1 MADDDPIHADGVF
14 WAKWTDGSDTEP
26 FLIEHLGREWRTL
39 GIEDYYIDDYVHS
52 RMAIIAGPILPPAP
66 PIERVGTLLGA
77 GPEREHV
84 LPSALQVLD
93 RAHRRLPQ
101 TVPEHVEANFC
112 WDGSEVG
119 AKLTCSCGHTEM
131 RDIGVNDLIECLRC
145 RRLWRPTRVVACELV
160 TDEAEIAKFRLAY
173 YGTEKETPP

>member
-26 FLIEHLGREWRTL
+26 FLIEHLGREWHTF

-66 PIERVGTLLGA
+66 PIER
-77 GPEREHV
+77 E
-84 LPSALQVLD
+84 
-93 RAHRRLPQ
+93 
-101 TVPEHVEANFC
+101 EANFC

-131 RDIGVNDLIECLRC
+131 RDIWGVTDLIECLRC

-173 YGTEKETPP
+173 YGTEKDTPP